1 MNDANAPAWLRL
13 PTDSAA
19 KLPEAYRGSTP
30 TDFREVEK
38 VRPVFMMAATG
49 EREKAQV
56 RYRAPDVKA
65 EFDKAHE
72 GPREAIAT
80 PEKRLIYTI
89 GGTVEYE
96 VHTAE
101 DRQKIARNQAKDQ
114 QMKAWREA
122 KPADQREV
130 DARAPVPSPT
140 REETTPQNLPDANE
154 PSVHTAVLR
163 GQEHSSDR
171 SR

>member
-1 MNDANAPAWLRL
+1 MYDANAPAWLRL

-19 KLPEAYRGSTP
+19 KLPEAYLGSTP

-114 QMKAWREA
+114 QMKEWREVA
-122 KPADQREV
+122 NDVDGGGADSAASHPLEPR
-130 DARAPVPSPT
+130 RI
-140 REETTPQNLPDANE
+140 PD
-154 PSVHTAVLR
+154 
-163 GQEHSSDR
+163 QSSDR